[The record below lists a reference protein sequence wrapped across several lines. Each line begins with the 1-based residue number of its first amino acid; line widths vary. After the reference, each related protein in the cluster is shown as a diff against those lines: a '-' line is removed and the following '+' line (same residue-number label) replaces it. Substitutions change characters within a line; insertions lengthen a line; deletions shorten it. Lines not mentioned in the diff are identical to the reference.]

1 MQENSI
7 SRHRIIGKI
16 IGKEKGPT
24 VVFFAGIHGNE
35 KAGVYALQQ
44 VFEAIKDEDINGTI
58 YGITGNIK
66 ALQQGKRFIDQDLN
80 RVWYKEQLE
89 TLKTKPKLNVE
100 EQEQAELFKLIQDIL
115 TKESQPFYFIDLHT
129 TSSKTLPFITINDAM
144 INRKFSSLFPVPIVL
159 GIEEYLKGP
168 LLSYINQ
175 LGYVSL
181 GFEAGQHDDDEAVQN
196 CISFINLALIYTK
209 NIDSKLA
216 MNLPV
221 YYRALQQKSNN
232 LAEIFEV
239 SYLYRI
245 QNGDTFEMKPGFKS
259 FQPVKKG
266 DLLAKSQ
273 SKEITAKHS
282 GRLFM
287 PLYQKQGKEGYFL
300 IKKIPIFYLKLSKI
314 LRRLKVDNLLVL
326 FPGISWETK
335 EKHTLLVNLKIA
347 RFMVKP
353 FFHLLGYRSQEY
365 GEYHLKLYNREYAAK
380 TYIYKKEMWY

>member
-7 SRHRIIGKI
+7 SKHRIIGKI
-16 IGKEKGPT
+16 TGKEKGPT

-58 YGITGNIK
+58 YGISGNIK
-66 ALQQGKRFIDQDLN
+66 ALQLGKRFIDQDLN

-196 CISFINLALIYTK
+196 SISFINLALIYTK

-300 IKKIPIFYLKLSKI
+300 IKKIPVFYLKLSKI

-380 TYIYKKEMWY
+380 TFIYKKEMWY

>member
-7 SRHRIIGKI
+7 SKHRIIGKI
-16 IGKEKGPT
+16 TGKEKGPT

-44 VFEAIKDEDINGTI
+44 VFEAIKDEDINGAI
-58 YGITGNIK
+58 YGISGNIK
-66 ALQQGKRFIDQDLN
+66 ALQLGKRFIDQDLN

-100 EQEQAELFKLIQDIL
+100 EQEQAELFNLIQDIL

-196 CISFINLALIYTK
+196 SISFINLALIYTK

-245 QNGDTFEMKPGFKS
+245 QNGETFEMKPGFKS

-300 IKKIPIFYLKLSKI
+300 IKKIPVFYLKLSKI

-380 TYIYKKEMWY
+380 TFIYKKEMWY